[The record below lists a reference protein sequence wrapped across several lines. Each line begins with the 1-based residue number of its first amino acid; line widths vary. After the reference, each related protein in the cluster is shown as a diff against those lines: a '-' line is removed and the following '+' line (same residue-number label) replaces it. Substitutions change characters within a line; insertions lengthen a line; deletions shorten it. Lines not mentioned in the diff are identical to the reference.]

1 MNDNTLNT
9 ILAQRGYQRIPSPDS
24 MWRSWLW
31 VAPIRDD
38 GIPTKLCNGQWNL
51 TPEGLH
57 WLLDHDCE
65 LKSQYYSDEQR
76 ANNKRC
82 ARH

>member
-1 MNDNTLNT
+1 MSDNTLDT
-9 ILAQRGYQRIPSPDS
+9 LLAQRGYQRIASPDR

-51 TPEGLH
+51 TSEGLH
-57 WLLDHDCE
+57 WLLE
-65 LKSQYYSDEQR
+65 SQYYSDEQR
-76 ANNKRC
+76 THNKRC
-82 ARH
+82 SIVADEREK